1 MAIIIV
7 VLVIGI
13 IIVLYN
19 IYHDKLNFVISKL
32 NNIEEKLK
40 STLLKR
46 KELIKDAEE
55 LIREKLK
62 TEKNIFDGLEN
73 LKDNGNIMELD
84 RKLLIYIGE
93 FHLIKEKYTK
103 LNKDEKFKKIA
114 FAITETEDL
123 LNAYKE
129 YYNDN
134 ASKYN
139 KIIKTFPLII
149 PTILKRRKEKL
160 FFDNKSIDDID
171 YSDFKY

>member
-19 IYHDKLNFVISKL
+19 IYHDKLSFVISKL

-55 LIREKLK
+55 LIKEKLK

-73 LKDNGNIMELD
+73 LKDNANMMELD

-103 LNKDEKFKKIA
+103 LNKDENFQKIA
-114 FAITETEDL
+114 FAIAETEDL

-149 PTILKRRKEKL
+149 STILKRRKERL